1 MTGPYKVLDLE
12 PSATWEQVKSAYK
25 ELAQICHPDKHA
37 NLSSSVQ
44 SRAHKKFYEI
54 NNAYQTIESNHNK
67 RQELERKRREEEE
80 KQKKEEEQQKAEEQK
95 KEEEQKEEEQYEKRG
110 NTFSSIQIF
119 LNIIYVILFL
129 LVLFYINTFY
139 F

>member
-1 MTGPYKVLDLE
+1 MRYIALIIGLLFVYLVWRPPV
-12 PSATWEQVKSAYK
+12 K
-25 ELAQICHPDKHA
+25 ELTP
-37 NLSSSVQ
+37 
-44 SRAHKKFYEI
+44 
-54 NNAYQTIESNHNK
+54 
-67 RQELERKRREEEE
+67 
-80 KQKKEEEQQKAEEQK
+80 EQK
-95 KEEEQKEEEQYEKRG
+95 VAGTYEARISGHEVRIRFVERGVCVVYINDEKEEEQYEKMG